1 MGTRSPSWTTR
12 TTRRP
17 RTKRTTRKQG
27 TTRTTRTSRTK
38 WTTRTSWSPSS
49 STTTTTT
56 STTTSMPTS
65 LLSTEET
72 LNDGI
77 NTRVWDGF
85 LHLSR
90 STVTMEFVQKFF
102 ITVCI
107 ERTIFVNLQYYILLS
122 KW

>member
-1 MGTRSPSWTTR
+1 MG
-12 TTRRP
+12 
-17 RTKRTTRKQG
+17 
-27 TTRTTRTSRTK
+27 TRTSRTK

-56 STTTSMPTS
+56 STTTTMPSHLCYPMCTSMSTS